1 MRYELKSHN
10 YKHILLIFVALLTFI
25 ILFAGCTNTPSDSS
39 ITTGTLTYNKLSPED
54 TVKGFIE
61 SIKTSDFEKTS
72 SYTNDKDSRFEYGTE
87 EEERVFKPIFSKIE
101 YEIVSSSIGNDSAV
115 VKTEITA
122 PDLDKIADQ
131 AVDDALN
138 EAEESALEGNTDDI
152 KFSKMLIESFISQ
165 LAVPNLPLKTTKVN
179 INLIKDEDTGKWVIE
194 LDEDL
199 LNAITGDL
207 GLADGLIEKIGKETN
222 TKNES
227 YIENESI
234 KIDIDYTSNETT
246 IIDEEFKKEL
256 EDLLNNLEDIDS
268 W

>member
-1 MRYELKSHN
+1 MKSHN
-10 YKHILLIFVALLTFI
+10 YKHVLLIFVALSTFI
-25 ILFAGCTNTPSDSS
+25 ILFAGCTNTPSDNS
-39 ITTGTLTYNKLSPED
+39 ITTRTLSYNRLSPED

-61 SIKTSDFEKTS
+61 SIKTSDFDKTS
-72 SYTNDKDSRFEYGTE
+72 SYTNDEDSRFEYGTE

-101 YEIVSSSIGNDSAV
+101 YEIVSSSIGNDSAT

-131 AVDDALN
+131 AVDDLLN
-138 EAEESALEGNTDDI
+138 EIEELALEENTEDI
-152 KFSKMLIESFISQ
+152 QFSKMLIESFISH
-165 LAVPNLPLKTTKVN
+165 LSVPNLPLKTTKVN
-179 INLIKDEDTGKWVIE
+179 INLIKYENTGKWVIE

-199 LNAITGDL
+199 LNAITGNL
-207 GLADGLIEKIGKETN
+207 GLADGLIERIGKEKTN

-256 EDLLNNLEDIDS
+256 EDLLENLDDIDN